1 MDRLELMRTFV
12 AVATT
17 GSFTAAA
24 DRLSMTPQLTS
35 KYVRALEDHLEVTL
49 LTRTTR
55 RVSLTETGNVFLERC
70 KALLDSYEELAA
82 SVRQDGAKPKGH
94 LKVSAPVTFGELYL
108 VDALLAFTGEFPEL
122 EVTLD
127 LTDRYIDI
135 VEDGVDVAIRIGTLG
150 DSSLIAR
157 SLAPAQFLY
166 CANANYLARHG
177 RPVKPAD
184 LLDHSCI
191 VDTNFRDK
199 DQWPFMVDGTVER
212 IRVSG
217 KFRVNSAS
225 VARRL
230 TLAGEGILMGPS
242 YVVSADIQE
251 GRLEPLLQDYQLP
264 QTRISAVYPE
274 KRHLSAKTR
283 VFVDFMTDHL
293 KQIPALAV

>member
-1 MDRLELMRTFV
+1 MDRLDLMRTFV

-17 GSFTAAA
+17 GSFTTAA

-55 RVSLTETGNVFLERC
+55 RVSLTETGNAFLERC
-70 KALLDSYEELAA
+70 KALLASYEELAA

-94 LKVSAPVTFGELYL
+94 LRVSAPVTFGELYL
-108 VDALLAFTGEFPEL
+108 VDALPAFATDFPEL

-135 VEDGVDVAIRIGTLG
+135 VEEGVDVAIRIGTLG

-157 SLAPAQFLY
+157 SLAPTQFLN
-166 CANANYLARHG
+166 CASPDYLAEHG
-177 RPVKPAD
+177 RPVKPVD

-191 VDTNFRDK
+191 IDTNFRDK
-199 DQWPFMVDGTVER
+199 DQWPFLVDGAIER
-212 IRVSG
+212 TRVSG
-217 KFRVNSAS
+217 RFRVNSAGA
-225 VARRL
+225 ARKL
-230 TLAGEGILMGPS
+230 ALAGQGILMGPS
-242 YVVSADIQE
+242 YVVSADLQE
-251 GRLEPLLQDYQLP
+251 GRLEPLLTDYRPQ

-283 VFVDFMTDHL
+283 AFVDFMADHL
-293 KQIPALAV
+293 KQFPALAI